1 MFKQNFRNILPAM
14 LLASLAL
21 SHVMARSESVL
32 RIATTLADV
41 PQTTGQPNQGG
52 EGQRFIGNSLYD
64 GLVAW
69 DLSKA
74 DTAAVL
80 KPGLAESWTVDEA
93 TKTKWTFKLRDGV
106 KFHDGSAFNAEAVI
120 WNLEKLLNK
129 NSAQFDQAQVTQSAT
144 YIAPIKSYRVIDNS
158 TVEIE
163 TKSPD
168 AVLPYQ
174 LTFIYFSSPAQW
186 EAVGRD
192 WGKFAQ
198 KPSGTGPW
206 ILDKMVPRERAE
218 LVKNKDYWDK
228 KRIPKSDRLV
238 LFTMPDPT
246 TRVAALLSGKV
257 DWVEAP
263 PPDTVPRL
271 KKAGMEIVTN
281 LYPHVWPWQLST
293 LEDSPFKDINVRKA
307 ANLAIDREGLSQFL
321 GGLAVP
327 AKGMVN
333 VGHPWFGKPTF
344 EIKYDPKQAKKL
356 LAESGYSTSN
366 PVKVKIAISPSGS
379 GQMQPLSMNEF
390 IQENLKEVGIDVQ
403 FEVMEWESLRGRRR
417 AGAAAPENKG
427 IHGINN
433 SWAYWDPDIGLLG
446 PSWSLMKPP
455 AGFNWGYF
463 NHPQSDELASKAKVE
478 FDKTKQDAL
487 LAQLHAYIVDQA
499 MWLWVVHD
507 MNPRAMSPKVKG
519 YVQAQSWFQDLSP
532 VYVQ

>member
-321 GGLAVP
+321 GGL
-327 AKGMVN
+327 
-333 VGHPWFGKPTF
+333 VG
-344 EIKYDPKQAKKL
+344 
-356 LAESGYSTSN
+356 
-366 PVKVKIAISPSGS
+366 
-379 GQMQPLSMNEF
+379 
-390 IQENLKEVGIDVQ
+390 
-403 FEVMEWESLRGRRR
+403 
-417 AGAAAPENKG
+417 AG
-427 IHGINN
+427 
-433 SWAYWDPDIGLLG
+433 
-446 PSWSLMKPP
+446 
-455 AGFNWGYF
+455 
-463 NHPQSDELASKAKVE
+463 
-478 FDKTKQDAL
+478 
-487 LAQLHAYIVDQA
+487 
-499 MWLWVVHD
+499 
-507 MNPRAMSPKVKG
+507 
-519 YVQAQSWFQDLSP
+519 
-532 VYVQ
+532 